1 LTIADVVA
9 ELNNWR
15 RWRWAGMPN
24 LDVPEPPAFELYSS
38 GDYEKAAVTEGHEL
52 EGRYD
57 NAPDPGPPEIDE
69 PAAEAMHS
77 LLWEAHMSPYRG
89 VIYAHWHFGERVR
102 RDKLEAAHV
111 AIMDTL
117 NRWSGDMGMVA

>member
-1 LTIADVVA
+1 MTLADVVA

-24 LDVPEPPAFELYSS
+24 LDVPEPPVFELYRAS
-38 GDYEKAAVTEGHEL
+38 GDAREAGWGDDDASPPA
-52 EGRYD
+52 D
-57 NAPDPGPPEIDE
+57 NEIDE

-102 RDKLEAAHV
+102 RDKLETAHV

>member
-1 LTIADVVA
+1 MGGGLTIQDVVA

-24 LDVPEPPAFELYSS
+24 LDVPEPPIFELWRPY
-38 GDYEKAAVTEGHEL
+38 GDDREDGWGDDDATG
-52 EGRYD
+52 D
-57 NAPDPGPPEIDE
+57 DTPEIDE

-77 LLWEAHMSPYRG
+77 LLWEPHMRPYRT

-111 AIMDTL
+111 AIMDTI
-117 NRWSGDMGMVA
+117 NRHFGLEGMVA

>member
-1 LTIADVVA
+1 MTIADVVA

-24 LDVPEPPAFELYSS
+24 LDVPEPPAFEMYRAYADASED
-38 GDYEKAAVTEGHEL
+38 G
-52 EGRYD
+52 GRGED
-57 NAPDPGPPEIDE
+57 IVVAPPPPEIDE

-77 LLWEAHMSPYRG
+77 LLWEPHMRPYRG
-89 VIYAHWHFGERVR
+89 VIYAHWHFGERVNR
-102 RDKLEAAHV
+102 QKLEAAHV
-111 AIMDTL
+111 AIMDTM

>member
-1 LTIADVVA
+1 MTLADVVA
-9 ELNNWR
+9 ELANWR

-24 LDVPEPPAFELYSS
+24 LDVPEPPAFEMYRAYADASED
-38 GDYEKAAVTEGHEL
+38 GGRGEDVAV
-52 EGRYD
+52 
-57 NAPDPGPPEIDE
+57 APPPEEIDE

-77 LLWEAHMSPYRG
+77 LLWEPHMRPYRG
-89 VIYAHWHFGERVR
+89 VIYAHWHFGEKVR

>member
-1 LTIADVVA
+1 MTLQDVCQ
-9 ELNNWR
+9 ELANWR

-24 LDVPEPPAFELYSS
+24 LDVPEPPAFEMYRAY
-38 GDYEKAAVTEGHEL
+38 GDDDSDGWGAAGTDHS
-52 EGRYD
+52 
-57 NAPDPGPPEIDE
+57 PPPPEIDE

-77 LLWEAHMSPYRG
+77 LLWEPHMRPYRG

-117 NRWSGDMGMVA
+117 NRWSGYELQSA